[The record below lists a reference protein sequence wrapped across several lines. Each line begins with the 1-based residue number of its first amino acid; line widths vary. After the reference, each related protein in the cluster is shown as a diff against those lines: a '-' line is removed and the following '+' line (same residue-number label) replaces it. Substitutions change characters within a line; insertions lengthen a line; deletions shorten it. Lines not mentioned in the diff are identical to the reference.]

1 MSLSSALSIASGG
14 LANIN
19 AQFALISQNVANAS
33 TPGYAVEVGNQQNVT
48 ADGVALGVQ
57 TAPAT
62 LQIDQALQA
71 SVTQQN
77 AIVSNTQTTQTALSA
92 IDRVLGTPGSGS
104 DIGSLLGNL
113 QDSFST
119 LLTDPSNQTQQS
131 AVVSSA
137 TTLAQGI
144 NSLSATYATQR
155 QAAQSDLDSAVN
167 TLNSTLATI

>member
-1 MSLSSALSIASGG
+1 MRSKSATSRMSRRTVSRSACR
-14 LANIN
+14 
-19 AQFALISQNVANAS
+19 
-33 TPGYAVEVGNQQNVT
+33 P
-48 ADGVALGVQ
+48 
-57 TAPAT
+57 APAT

-92 IDRVLGTPGSGS
+92 IDSVLGTPGSGN

-137 TTLAQGI
+137 ATLAQGI
-144 NSLSATYATQR
+144 NNLSATYTAQR
-155 QAAQSDLDSAVN
+155 QAAQNDLGSAVN
-167 TLNSTLATI
+167 TLNSTLATIGQLSDQIVALQAERPGYR